1 MYKRPVSKMICS
13 FQNAL
18 KIIFEK
24 KVFVCCLE
32 EKKALGRDEA
42 DDGVLITNDSEKANC
57 WMPALLLPPP
67 EIIFKLRWKE
77 EAGGPKE
84 GVNRLYGA
92 L

>member
-1 MYKRPVSKMICS
+1 MICS

-24 KVFVCCLE
+24 KVFVGCLE

-42 DDGVLITNDSEKANC
+42 DDGVLMTNDNEKANC
-57 WMPALLLPPP
+57 WMPARLLPPP
-67 EIIFKLRWKE
+67 EIILGLRWKE
-77 EAGGPKE
+77 EAGGPEE